1 MRRFI
6 GWTLLLTLVLGAP
19 AASHDDRWG
28 DGPRETLIAR
38 FTANGVI
45 TAAQCAAVDFSLG
58 SGGCT
63 GETQVFYPTEGF
75 IVTRVGASVATA
87 PWTTTEACDVA
98 VHIAD
103 TEQASTLFEVGGIT
117 SGCPGSPQ
125 CAAFELDATG
135 DSAQLTGLSV
145 SISAGDK
152 ITVEHNTPAN
162 TTNCNN
168 GVSCACSGTNS
179 YQYYIWG
186 VRTP

>member
-45 TAAQCAAVDFSLG
+45 TGAQCAAVDFSLG
-58 SGGCT
+58 SGVCT
-63 GETQVFYPTEGF
+63 GETQVFYPTENF

-87 PWTTTEACDVA
+87 PWTTVEACDVA
-98 VHIAD
+98 
-103 TEQASTLFEVGGIT
+103 LVGGIT

-162 TTNCNN
+162 TTNCND